1 MKNYKHVFIFLILNF
16 CYFIKT
22 NSQNLILNEINR
34 DYLDF
39 IKKIITIDSLNIET
53 KDKILYVD
61 FIVAKLKHSENNYNL
76 ICIREDNKY
85 NLDGSIS
92 SNQGYINSI
101 RFYLYRKDSV
111 FRWKYNDDDG
121 PYGICFSKYSNKE
134 IVKNN
139 YGKLIN
145 YIKNDYP
152 IIFIEPLLLGD
163 D

>member
-1 MKNYKHVFIFLILNF
+1 MNYKVVGSI
-16 CYFIKT
+16 
-22 NSQNLILNEINR
+22 QV
-34 DYLDF
+34 F
-39 IKKIITIDSLNIET
+39 IKKNT
-53 KDKILYVD
+53 KTQKKIQKK
-61 FIVAKLKHSENNYNL
+61 FRMIV
-76 ICIREDNKY
+76 
-85 NLDGSIS
+85 
-92 SNQGYINSI
+92 
-101 RFYLYRKDSV
+101 RKDSV
-111 FRWKYNDDDG
+111 FRWKYNDDNG